1 MTLRILPLLLALAC
15 AAPAVAQT
23 VVLSKTDSGVRM
35 SSATATPHGG
45 EPAAVVVLGDSG
57 AWSLRPLSAGDVP
70 THVVSQMATANQR
83 WREHRRDAMQRQPRP
98 DTVSPLWDPG
108 ENVDLRDTRSL
119 SMARYTIHAT
129 VPTDRLDA
137 VLVRLADDGALVGL
151 EATSQGERARVEAT
165 FGFDSVS
172 AWADWKAA
180 PATAALLAP
189 LADAQTTLHAQ

>member
-45 EPAAVVVLGDSG
+45 GPAAVVVLGDSG
-57 AWSLRPLSAGDVP
+57 AWSLRPLSAGEVP
-70 THVVSQMATANQR
+70 THVVSQMATAHQR
-83 WREHRRDAMQRQPRP
+83 LRERHRDA
-98 DTVSPLWDPG
+98 VAPLSDPG
-108 ENVDLRDTRSL
+108 ENVDLRATRSV
-119 SMARYTIHAT
+119 SMARYTVRAT
-129 VPTDRLDA
+129 VPADRLDA
-137 VLVRLADDGALVGL
+137 VLVRLADDGALIGL
-151 EATSQGERARVEAT
+151 EAITQGERARVEAT
-165 FGFDSVS
+165 FGFGSVA

-189 LADAQTTLHAQ
+189 LADAETTLHAQ